1 MVLLSVKRI
10 MALGKG
16 KNMET
21 VQNPM
26 TEYLNLK
33 EAAEL
38 LKRKPSTLYHY
49 VRLGKIPYYKPF
61 GSNLYF
67 RKDELLDLMGM
78 NRASSSEEIET
89 EAATDVITRGGK

>member
-16 KNMET
+16 KNIMALHKGK
-21 VQNPM
+21 NM

-67 RKDELLDLMGM
+67 RRDELLDLMGM
-78 NRASSSEEIET
+78 NRAPSSEEIET
-89 EAATDVITRGGK
+89 EAAGGK

>member
-1 MVLLSVKRI
+1 MVLSCVKSFIVLR
-10 MALGKG
+10 KG
-16 KNMET
+16 KTMD
-21 VQNPM
+21 

-33 EAAEL
+33 EAAAL

-49 VRLGKIPYYKPF
+49 VRLGKIPFYKPF

-67 RKDELLDLMGM
+67 RKDELLELMGM

-89 EAATDVITRGGK
+89 EAATDVITRGGSK

>member
-1 MVLLSVKRI
+1 MD
-10 MALGKG
+10 
-16 KNMET
+16 
-21 VQNPM
+21 

-67 RKDELLDLMGM
+67 RKDELLDMMGM

-89 EAATDVITRGGK
+89 EAATDVITRGGSK

>member
-16 KNMET
+16 KNMK
-21 VQNPM
+21 
-26 TEYLNLK
+26 EYLNLK

-78 NRASSSEEIET
+78 NRSSSSEEIET